1 MSASRATGAAGK
13 RSGKAAARPRARIG
27 AARHVAAASSPVD
40 VFAALGD
47 GTRLALVECLCTNG
61 VASIAQLTSAT
72 TISRQAVTKHL
83 RVLADAGLVTDI
95 RDGRER
101 LWQLEPRPLGD
112 ARQALERIA
121 RRWDEALFRLKR
133 TIEATDG
140 AHGG

>member
-1 MSASRATGAAGK
+1 MSASRATV
-13 RSGKAAARPRARIG
+13 PRAGQASARKRTRTRPG
-27 AARHVAAASSPVD
+27 AERVAANAATQAG

-47 GTRLALVECLCTNG
+47 DTRLALVDCLCANG
-61 VASIAQLTSAT
+61 VASIAQLTTAT

-101 LWQLEPRPLGD
+101 LWQLEPRPLAD

-121 RRWDEALFRLKR
+121 RQWDDALFRLKR
-133 TIEATDG
+133 RVEAADG
-140 AHGG
+140 THVA

>member
-1 MSASRATGAAGK
+1 
-13 RSGKAAARPRARIG
+13 
-27 AARHVAAASSPVD
+27 

-47 GTRLALVECLCTNG
+47 DTRLALVDCLCANG
-61 VASIAQLTSAT
+61 VASTAQLTSIT

-133 TIEATDG
+133 MVEATGG
-140 AHGG
+140 AHVG